1 MFDTLVTVDQAL
13 EGLASGGWHFVDC
26 RFSLAD
32 PGRGRVAHGEGRI
45 PGAYYAHLDE
55 DLSGP
60 PGGASG
66 GRHPLPSPTAFA
78 DLVRRLGI
86 TTRQVVVYDDAGG
99 RIAARLWWMLRASG
113 HPAAAVLDGGWPAW
127 RRAEGPVASGDVVDE
142 ASSQHGDGHREAAWT
157 PGGWRGQVATIAEI
171 EASVRGDAHGP
182 VLLDARVPER
192 FRGEREPIDP
202 VAGHIPGARSM
213 PCAANLEDD
222 GRVLGVDALQARF
235 EVVAGSAQD
244 VPLVAYCGSGV
255 TACHLIL
262 AAAIVG
268 RPLPR
273 LYPGSWS
280 EWCADPARPIGRA

>member
-1 MFDTLVTVDQAL
+1 MFDTFVTVKQAL
-13 EGLASGGWHFVDC
+13 KGQASGGWRFVDC

-32 PGRGRVAHGEGRI
+32 PERGRVAHGEGHI

-55 DLSGP
+55 DLSAP
-60 PGGASG
+60 PGGAEG
-66 GRHPLPSPTAFA
+66 GRHPLPSPA
-78 DLVRRLGI
+78 DFEALVSRMGI
-86 TTRQVVVYDDAGG
+86 TSRQVVVYDDAGG
-99 RIAARLWWMLRASG
+99 RIAARLWWMLRAAG
-113 HPAAAVLDGGWPAW
+113 HPAVAVLDGGWPAW
-127 RRAEGPVASGDVVDE
+127 RRGGGPVESGDAAGQEPLAIGVD
-142 ASSQHGDGHREAAWT
+142 HREEAWT
-157 PGGWRGQVATIAEI
+157 PGSWIEQVATTSEV

-182 VLLDARVPER
+182 VLLDARLPER

-213 PCAANLEDD
+213 PCAANLD
-222 GRVLGVDALQARF
+222 GDGCVLGVDALRARF
-235 EVVAGSAQD
+235 DAVTGGAVD

-262 AAAIVG
+262 AAARGG

-280 EWCADPARPIGRA
+280 EWCADPARPVARG